1 MGLGEQFEA
10 ERWKF
15 KRKRDIF
22 LGTREAKREM
32 IFRVLEGS

>member
-10 ERWKF
+10 KRWKF

-22 LGTREAKREM
+22 IGTMDSK
-32 IFRVLEGS
+32 EGDDF

>member
-22 LGTREAKREM
+22 LGTRDSK
-32 IFRVLEGS
+32 EGDDF

>member
-1 MGLGEQFEA
+1 MELGEQFEA

-22 LGTREAKREM
+22 IGTRDST
-32 IFRVLEGS
+32 EGDDF